1 MRGKPGKQLLSVKE
15 GWVEV
20 GNREF
25 IVAFFTVGVGCVRNS
40 RHRFQDSGQDPG
52 LASKIGQFSVSVL
65 CVSCLL

>member
-1 MRGKPGKQLLSVKE
+1 M
-15 GWVEV
+15 EV

-25 IVAFFTVGVGCVRNS
+25 IVAFFIVGVGCVSNS

-52 LASKIGQFSVSVL
+52 LASKIGQSSV